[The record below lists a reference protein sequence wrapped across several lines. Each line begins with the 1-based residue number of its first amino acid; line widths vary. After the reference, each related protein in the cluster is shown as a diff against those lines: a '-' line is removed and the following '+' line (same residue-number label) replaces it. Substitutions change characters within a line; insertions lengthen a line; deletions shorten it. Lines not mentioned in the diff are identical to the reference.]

1 MNVRSL
7 IPWGK
12 NPGNLLPWRKNRAE
26 LRRMDEDARPFFA
39 LHREMNRVFDDFLRD
54 FDSPRRAG
62 SAWPSIEVS
71 ETDDE
76 VRVVAEVPGLDKRD
90 VELSLHEGVLTLR
103 GEKRLER
110 NGLLYSERWEGAFER
125 IIPVGVDV
133 DPSKVDASF
142 RNGVLTVR
150 LSKKPEARRDVK
162 RIAIN

>member
-1 MNVRSL
+1 MNVRNL
-7 IPWGK
+7 IPWGR
-12 NPGNLLPWRKNRAE
+12 NPGSLIPWRKNRGE
-26 LRRMDEDARPFFA
+26 LKRMDEDARPFFA

-54 FDSPRRAG
+54 LDSPRRTG

-76 VRVVAEVPGLDKRD
+76 VKVIAEVPGLEKRD

-110 NGLLYSERWEGAFER
+110 NDSLYSERWEGAFER

-133 DPSKVDASF
+133 DPNKVDASF

-162 RIAIN
+162 RIAIT

>member
-1 MNVRSL
+1 MNVRNL

-12 NPGNLLPWRKNRAE
+12 SPRNLFPWRKNRDE

-39 LHREMNRVFDDFLRD
+39 LHREMNRVFDDLLRD

-76 VRVVAEVPGLDKRD
+76 VKVVAEIAGLDKRD

-110 NGLLYSERWEGAFER
+110 NGSLYSERWEGAFER
-125 IIPVGVDV
+125 VIPVGMDV

-150 LSKKPEARRDVK
+150 LSKKPEARREVK

>member
-7 IPWGK
+7 MPWGK
-12 NPGNLLPWRKNRAE
+12 NRTNFLPWRKSRDE
-26 LRRMDEDARPFFA
+26 RRRIDEDARPVFA

-54 FDSPRRAG
+54 FAAPRRGG

-76 VRVVAEVPGLDKRD
+76 VTVIAEVSGLDKRD

-110 NGLLYSERWEGAFER
+110 NGSLYSERWEGAFER
-125 IIPVGVDV
+125 IIPVGMDV
-133 DPSKVDASF
+133 DPNKVDASF

-150 LSKKPEARRDVK
+150 LSKKPEARRAVK

>member
-1 MNVRSL
+1 MNVRNL

-12 NPGNLLPWRKNRAE
+12 NPGNFLPRRKNRGE
-26 LRRMDEDARPFFA
+26 VRRMDEDARPFFA

-54 FDSPRRAG
+54 FDSPRRSG
-62 SAWPSIEVS
+62 PAWPSIEVS

-76 VRVVAEVPGLDKRD
+76 VKVVAEVPGLDKRD
-90 VELSLHEGVLTLR
+90 VELSLHDGVLTLR
-103 GEKRLER
+103 GAKKLEH
-110 NGLLYSERWEGAFER
+110 NGSLYSERWEGAFER

-133 DPSKVDASF
+133 DANKVDASF

-150 LSKKPEARRDVK
+150 LFKKPEARREVK

>member
-1 MNVRSL
+1 MEEDVRPL
-7 IPWGK
+7 
-12 NPGNLLPWRKNRAE
+12 
-26 LRRMDEDARPFFA
+26 FA

-54 FDSPRRAG
+54 FDSPPRAA
-62 SAWPSIEVS
+62 SVWPSIEVS

-76 VRVVAEVPGLDKRD
+76 VMVIAEVPGLDKRD
-90 VELSLHEGVLTLR
+90 VELSLHDGVLTLR

-110 NGLLYSERWEGAFER
+110 NGALYSERWAGAFER

-133 DPSKVDASF
+133 DPNKVDASF
-142 RNGVLTVR
+142 KNGVLTVR